1 VPGVTGVPADASA
14 SGNQAAALGEK
25 APPERAQSGR
35 GKKLA
40 GILVGAGGLA
50 LVGTGIVFGVLAK
63 QAGDQLTQLDQSRG
77 VFDPSKESAGRRD
90 QVLEGVFIGVGAAAV
105 ATGAILYVLGA
116 RAGQNQAMTLSPAV
130 AAHCAG
136 ATLRMVF

>member
-1 VPGVTGVPADASA
+1 
-14 SGNQAAALGEK
+14 
-25 APPERAQSGR
+25 
-35 GKKLA
+35 
-40 GILVGAGGLA
+40 VGAGGLA
-50 LVGTGIVFGVLAK
+50 LVGAGVVFGVLAK
-63 QAGDQLTQLDQSRG
+63 QAGDRLTQLDQNRG
-77 VFDPSKESAGRRD
+77 VFDASKESTGRRD

-116 RAGQNQAMTLSPAV
+116 RAGQDQAITLSPAV